1 MLDSFSY
8 FSFQPVLHDC
18 YITKDVAYAIMS
30 VKRVV
35 HVVVATGFLSA
46 YLSGSY
52 SFVRR
57 HITVNKMY

>member
-18 YITKDVAYAIMS
+18 YITKDVAYAILY

-35 HVVVATGFLSA
+35 HVVVATGFLSE
-46 YLSGSY
+46 YLSGS
-52 SFVRR
+52 
-57 HITVNKMY
+57 